1 MGNEKDKLPKKY
13 LIMRIAIPVG
23 LILMFALVAMHYYN
37 VIFAPMIA
45 AEAN

>member
-1 MGNEKDKLPKKY
+1 MQDGKNKLPKKY

-23 LILMFALVAMHYYN
+23 LVLMFAFVALHYYN

-45 AEAN
+45 AESH